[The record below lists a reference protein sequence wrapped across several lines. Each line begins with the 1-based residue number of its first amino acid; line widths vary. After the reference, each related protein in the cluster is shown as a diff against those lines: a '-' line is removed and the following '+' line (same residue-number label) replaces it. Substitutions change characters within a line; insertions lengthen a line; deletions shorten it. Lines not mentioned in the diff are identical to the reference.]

1 MFARVVS
8 APRLRRCEEN
18 PQHVRVSTRG
28 PQREP
33 VQAQEHE
40 QAREERVKE
49 VERGGAED
57 QREEEQPAVDTAHR
71 ERAVDRLVDRSVRR
85 AVWHARISV
94 NSAVDPIKKAT

>member
-1 MFARVVS
+1 MSGSRRV
-8 APRLRRCEEN
+8 AHNAN
-18 PQHVRVSTRG
+18 PYR
-28 PQREP
+28 P
-33 VQAQEHE
+33 QEHE

-57 QREEEQPAVDTAHR
+57 QREEEQTAVDTAHR

-94 NSAVDPIKKAT
+94 NSAVDPIKRAT